1 MKVTID
7 IECTPLEA
15 RQFVGLPDVQPMQAA
30 VLAEIERRLMAEAEK
45 FSPEGFMRAWFADG
59 LQSADWFRD
68 ALGGFFAKANSS
80 GARIDH
86 ADSPK
91 KD

>member
-30 VLAEIERRLMAEAEK
+30 VLAEVERRLMAEAEK

-68 ALGGFFAKANSS
+68 ALGGLFAKAASS
-80 GARIDH
+80 GASIDH
-86 ADSPK
+86 PNSK
-91 KD
+91 KKG